1 MNIRIQTY
9 GMLAALSS
17 RNSLSSAFYGQSSLT
32 VPDGLA
38 VDALKKGLVD
48 LQDVCDVVAEEFWS
62 KRQAFNAE
70 QGIER

>member
-17 RNSLSSAFYGQSSLT
+17 RNPLPPASYGQSSLT

>member
-9 GMLAALSS
+9 GMFAALFAQSA
-17 RNSLSSAFYGQSSLT
+17 LSPALYQQLFLT